1 MNGAQD
7 MWIGCKYHTGTTA
20 LEWMSYEDL
29 ANLKALYSFLA
40 VPSAWSSSQVLRP
53 AMEQRI

>member
-40 VPSAWSSSQVLRP
+40 VPSA
-53 AMEQRI
+53 